1 MSRQKPRS
9 GNTPLVLPEIE
20 IPNGGPTYFPIP
32 PDTTGINIGA
42 ARLTYPHD
50 GLKLRI
56 EPWPNMNRGDSY
68 KIKLDTIP
76 SVVGSIDTDEQ
87 VGKFVERFI
96 GADYLPDG
104 SYNLSYDVTRVGNP
118 VPEAS
123 LLTPIFVKVENAPPG
138 GQDLDAGTPGHSE
151 LHLSIPPEFLP
162 PAGAVDKDAAAAG
175 VPVTIEPYP
184 IMVEGDRIKLSWGGE
199 FVWRTV
205 EDFEVGTP
213 IVITVDEATI
223 LAAGDTDTSG
233 LAVAF
238 ILYDVV
244 DNESRGWSAEVRVVV
259 DTGSSRLPAPLIA
272 EAENLVLDMDQ
283 LGEAELTFQVFTFD
297 GSFEIG
303 DQIEMRLSG
312 LTASGERVDKTYPIE
327 VITNA
332 SGITQFTRPSTE
344 VRALAGGIHATFFY
358 RLIKAD
364 GSEDQFSK
372 TFSPKVIGRSTILA
386 APVAYDEIAGTLDP
400 DLPNTRVDIPWD
412 NGMAAGNVIMLVWEG
427 TTVTG
432 TPYTPDLPL
441 HPITANE
448 VGKTI
453 PISVDGGHLKAIED
467 GTLELYYWLL
477 DDEINRASIRHES
490 LHAGPF
496 HIGPFVAEL
505 PAPVVQYESG
515 GVLDPDDVPLTGTLL
530 TVLQYTGQIE
540 KDVVHILWWGS
551 ITGRYRDQITLN
563 SVTDKIDV
571 PFTIPKALVEGNRGG
586 TVQALYWV
594 KRANGR
600 TSPSAILR
608 MSIGAAMNL
617 LAPSVKQATG
627 TAPTQQLNPMAAITE
642 LTVVIPNYGILPG
655 DQVSVTWTGSA
666 GGGSHTTQVQ
676 VLPTDREITLPV
688 SLIAYNLGKPVTVTY
703 TVTRNGDES
712 DPSAPL
718 NLAVQSFTE
727 NDLLGSKPKL
737 LEAANN
743 GDGSELDLN
752 TLSADGICRLTIW
765 PHIAPDQ
772 DVWLRLKG
780 TKADGTAPYD
790 LNIWTPPPRGP
801 RASQLWLD
809 QGYYDTPIDYS
820 YLKDLKDG
828 STLTIEF
835 KADLSQTTNEANAT
849 TFPLRTYTIRA
860 VALDAP
866 NITDIRDSKRS
877 VIDKITADTSVTVE
891 GTGSSGQQIQL
902 MDGSN
907 NIGPVIN
914 IPAPGTTWDVTL
926 TGLTVRAYSLKAR
939 ALYGTG
945 IPDSQAKAFIVTT
958 ASIPTLDSVKD
969 DKGAEINEGDFTT
982 SLLIDVDGTASRDQ
996 EVEIYD
1002 GNGASAEL
1010 KGTTKADPVT
1020 GRWSLPGIAVTP
1032 EAHRF
1037 YAKALYNTGGTVYSN
1052 VRTFTVAAAMI
1063 PTLDSIKD
1071 DKGAEIN
1078 EGDFTTSL
1086 LIDVDGTAS
1095 RDQEVEIYDGNGA
1108 TAELKGTAKADP
1120 VTGRWSLPG
1129 IAVTPKAHRFYAKA
1143 LYNTG
1148 GTVYSNVRTFTVT
1161 DLVNPTL
1168 TDISDSKGS
1177 VVDGTTVENSVTVT
1191 GTGSKGQEIQL
1202 MDGISNIGSPFRV
1215 PDNSTTWSTP
1225 LNNLTTRAY
1234 NIKAKAL
1241 YGNGLPESATKTFN
1255 VLASATPAITAVNES
1270 TTPAIPNGGVTA
1282 ATSVVLTGSA
1292 TPGLSI
1298 DLFDNL
1304 TSLKGTFV
1312 ATGGTW
1318 TTTPPI
1324 AVTDGA
1330 HSFTAKAKYGSE
1342 PVSAAWTFTVITLT
1356 DQNKPYIQQAENNG
1370 TGATLD
1376 LGTFAG
1382 DATVKVSPWPGI
1394 KAGQRVWLRCLG
1406 KKANNADHIITLYTA
1421 SAVVPAEERDGLS
1434 KNIPRAQLE
1443 ELGDNTS
1450 LTVELKIKF
1459 NGSSSDDAA
1468 TVFPLRTYTL
1478 KTVVAPTLTDIC
1490 DSTGSVVDK
1499 FTVETSL
1506 TVTGTGS
1513 SGQQIQ
1519 LMDGE
1524 TNIGSPFRVPDD
1536 SRNWTTVLTG
1546 LTAKAYIIK
1555 ARALYGTDLP
1565 DSAAKTVRVLF
1576 LQDHEFSDET
1586 TGPWVKGNGAKGSYI
1601 ITEVSGAKTF
1611 RCPTLREDG
1620 NDHSGSVLSQAIV
1633 LKSGVRYSFS
1643 CRVRSYHQIQQI
1655 TAQLYLKVNTTDIAG
1670 PARLYSFVWF
1680 VLEGEFTGT
1689 GASQTLHLWNME
1701 ERPDTVLDPANDF
1714 DVGYLKILELP

>member
-1 MSRQKPRS
+1 MSPKKPRS

-20 IPNGGPTYFPIP
+20 IPNSGPTFYPIP
-32 PDTTGINIGA
+32 PDTTGINIA
-42 ARLTYPHD
+42 ARDLYPRD
-50 GLKLRI
+50 GLKLI
-56 EPWPNMNRGDSY
+56 IDPWSNMSRGDSY
-68 KIKLDTIP
+68 RVKLDNQP
-76 SVVGSIDTDEQ
+76 VVGDIIDTDEQ
-87 VGKFVERFI
+87 VDQEVVCFI
-96 GADYLPDG
+96 PPLLLVDG
-104 SYNLSYDVTRVGNP
+104 PFNLSYEVIRVGNP
-118 VPEAS
+118 TPENS
-123 LLTPIFVKVENAPPG
+123 LATPIYVKVEYAPPG
-138 GQDLDAGTPGHSE
+138 GPDLDAGTPGHSE

-162 PAGAVDKDAAAAG
+162 PGGVVDKDAAAAG
-175 VPVTIEPYP
+175 IPVTIEPYP
-184 IMVEGDRIKLSWGGE
+184 KMFEGDRIKLSWGGE

-213 IVITVDEATI
+213 IVIIVDEATI
-223 LAAGDTDTSG
+223 LAADDTDTNG
-233 LAVAF
+233 LVVAF

-244 DNESRGWSAEVRVVV
+244 DNASTWSAGVRVVV
-259 DTGSSRLPAPLIA
+259 DTGSSRLIGPLIK
-272 EAENLVLDMDQ
+272 EAVNMVLDMDR
-283 LGEAELTFQVFTFD
+283 LGEADLTFQVFTF
-297 GSFEIG
+297 GGEFAVG

-312 LTASGERVDKTYPIE
+312 LTASGERVDKTYPPE

-332 SGITQFTRPSTE
+332 AGITEFTRPSTE

-364 GSEDQFSK
+364 GSDDLFSK

-386 APVAYDEIAGTLDP
+386 APIAYDEIAGTLDP

-412 NGMAAGNVIMLVWEG
+412 DGMAQGNVIMLVWEG
-427 TTVTG
+427 TTANG
-432 TPYTPDLPL
+432 IPYAPDLPL
-441 HPITANE
+441 HPITDNE

-453 PISVDGGHLKAIED
+453 PISVDGVHLKAIED

-477 DDEINRASIRHES
+477 DNEINRAAIRHES

-496 HIGPFVAEL
+496 RIGPFVAEL

-571 PFTIPKALVEGNRGG
+571 PFTIPKTLVEGNRGG
-586 TVQALYWV
+586 TVQAMYWV
-594 KRANGR
+594 KRANGHV
-600 TSPSAILR
+600 SPSAILL

-617 LAPSVKQATG
+617 LAPSVKQASG
-627 TAPTQQLNPMAAITE
+627 TAPDQQLNPVAVTTE
-642 LTVVIPNYGILPG
+642 LTVEIPDYNILPG

-666 GGGSHTTQVQ
+666 GEGSYTTVPQA
-676 VLPTDREITLPV
+676 LSTDREIPLPV
-688 SLIAYNLGKPVTVTY
+688 SLIAYNLDKPVTVTY
-703 TVTRNGDES
+703 RVTRNGDES
-712 DPSAPL
+712 DPSASL
-718 NLAVQSFTE
+718 YLMVQRLAES
-727 NDLLGSKPKL
+727 DLPKPKI

-743 GDGSELDLN
+743 GEGSELDLN
-752 TLSADGICRLTIW
+752 AISGDGICQLTIW

-780 TKADGTAPYD
+780 TKADGTVPYD
-790 LNIWTPPPRGP
+790 LTIWNPPPRGP

-835 KADLSQTTNEANAT
+835 KADLSQTTDEANAT

-914 IPAPGTTWDVTL
+914 IPAPGTTWRATL

-1002 GNGASAEL
+1002 GNGATAEL

-1020 GRWSLPGIAVTP
+1020 GRWSLP
-1032 EAHRF
+1032 
-1037 YAKALYNTGGTVYSN
+1037 
-1052 VRTFTVAAAMI
+1052 
-1063 PTLDSIKD
+1063 D
-1071 DKGAEIN
+1071 
-1078 EGDFTTSL
+1078 
-1086 LIDVDGTAS
+1086 
-1095 RDQEVEIYDGNGA
+1095 
-1108 TAELKGTAKADP
+1108 
-1120 VTGRWSLPG
+1120 

-1177 VVDGTTVENSVTVT
+1177 VVDGSTVENSVTVT
-1191 GTGSKGQEIQL
+1191 GTGSRGQQIQL
-1202 MDGISNIGSPFRV
+1202 MDGTNNIGSPFRV

-1255 VLASATPAITAVNES
+1255 VLASAPPTITSVNES
-1270 TTPAIPNGGVTA
+1270 TTPSIPNGGVTA
-1282 ATSVVLTGSA
+1282 ATSVILTGSA

-1342 PVSAAWTFTVITLT
+1342 PVSAA
-1356 DQNKPYIQQAENNG
+1356 
-1370 TGATLD
+1370 LD
-1376 LGTFAG
+1376 VYRHYP
-1382 DATVKVSPWPGI
+1382 DRSE
-1394 KAGQRVWLRCLG
+1394 Q
-1406 KKANNADHIITLYTA
+1406 TLYPA
-1421 SAVVPAEERDGLS
+1421 SRKQWHRRD
-1434 KNIPRAQLE
+1434 A
-1443 ELGDNTS
+1443 
-1450 LTVELKIKF
+1450 
-1459 NGSSSDDAA
+1459 
-1468 TVFPLRTYTL
+1468 
-1478 KTVVAPTLTDIC
+1478 
-1490 DSTGSVVDK
+1490 
-1499 FTVETSL
+1499 
-1506 TVTGTGS
+1506 
-1513 SGQQIQ
+1513 
-1519 LMDGE
+1519 
-1524 TNIGSPFRVPDD
+1524 
-1536 SRNWTTVLTG
+1536 
-1546 LTAKAYIIK
+1546 
-1555 ARALYGTDLP
+1555 
-1565 DSAAKTVRVLF
+1565 
-1576 LQDHEFSDET
+1576 
-1586 TGPWVKGNGAKGSYI
+1586 
-1601 ITEVSGAKTF
+1601 
-1611 RCPTLREDG
+1611 
-1620 NDHSGSVLSQAIV
+1620 
-1633 LKSGVRYSFS
+1633 
-1643 CRVRSYHQIQQI
+1643 
-1655 TAQLYLKVNTTDIAG
+1655 
-1670 PARLYSFVWF
+1670 
-1680 VLEGEFTGT
+1680 
-1689 GASQTLHLWNME
+1689 
-1701 ERPDTVLDPANDF
+1701 
-1714 DVGYLKILELP
+1714 

>member
-9 GNTPLVLPEIE
+9 GNTPLALPEIE

-68 KIKLDTIP
+68 KIKLDAIP

-118 VPEAS
+118 TPEAS
-123 LLTPIFVKVENAPPG
+123 LVTPIFVKVENAPPG

-151 LHLSIPPEFLP
+151 LHLSIPSEFLP

-199 FVWRTV
+199 FVWHTV

-244 DNESRGWSAEVRVVV
+244 DNESRGWSAEVRVVA
-259 DTGSSRLPAPLIA
+259 DTGSSRLPAPFIA
-272 EAENLVLDMDQ
+272 EMVNLVLDMDQ
-283 LGEAELTFQVFTFD
+283 LGDADLTFQVIPTVDFALD
-297 GSFEIG
+297 
-303 DQIEMRLSG
+303 DQIEMHLSG
-312 LTASGERVDKTYPIE
+312 TTASGERVEHTYQPE
-327 VITNA
+327 VITNP
-332 SGITQFTRPSTE
+332 SGIAQFKRPSAE
-344 VRALAGGIHATFFY
+344 VRPLAGGVHAAFY
-358 RLIKAD
+358 YHLIKAD
-364 GSEDQFSK
+364 GSADLLSK
-372 TFSPKVIGRSTILA
+372 SRSPRVIGRSTLLA
-386 APVAYDEIAGTLDP
+386 APIAYDEIAGTLDP

-453 PISVDGGHLKAIED
+453 EISVDGGHLKAIED

-477 DDEINRASIRHES
+477 DDEISRAAIRHES

-515 GVLDPDDVPLTGTLL
+515 GVLDPDDVPSTGTLL

-594 KRANGR
+594 KRANGHV
-600 TSPSAILR
+600 SPSAILL

-627 TAPTQQLNPMAAITE
+627 TAPTQQLNPMAATTE
-642 LTVVIPNYGILPG
+642 LTVEIPDYNILPG
-655 DQVSVTWTGSA
+655 DQVSVTWTGTA
-666 GGGSHTTQVQ
+666 GAGSYTTQVQ
-676 VLPTDREITLPV
+676 ALPSSREITLPV
-688 SLIAYNLGKPVTVTY
+688 SVIAYNLGKQVTVTY

-727 NDLLGSKPKL
+727 SDLLDSKPKL
-737 LEAANN
+737 LQAANN
-743 GDGSELDLN
+743 GEGSELDLN

-801 RASQLWLD
+801 RASQLWID
-809 QGYYDTPIDYS
+809 QGYYDTTIAYS

-835 KADLSQTTNEANAT
+835 KVDLSQTTNEANAT
-849 TFPLRTYTIRA
+849 SFPLRTYTIRA
-860 VALDAP
+860 IALDAP
-866 NITDIRDSKRS
+866 TLIDIRDTKGS
-877 VIDKITADTSVTVE
+877 VVDKITADTSVTVT
-891 GTGSSGQQIQL
+891 GTGSSGEEIQL
-902 MDGSN
+902 MDGTSP
-907 NIGPVIN
+907 IGSPFRV
-914 IPAPGTTWDVTL
+914 PDGTTNWSTTL
-926 TGLTVRAYSLKAR
+926 TGLTVRAYSIKAR

-969 DKGAEINEGDFTT
+969 DKD
-982 SLLIDVDGTASRDQ
+982 
-996 EVEIYD
+996 
-1002 GNGASAEL
+1002 
-1010 KGTTKADPVT
+1010 
-1020 GRWSLPGIAVTP
+1020 
-1032 EAHRF
+1032 
-1037 YAKALYNTGGTVYSN
+1037 
-1052 VRTFTVAAAMI
+1052 
-1063 PTLDSIKD
+1063 
-1071 DKGAEIN
+1071 AEIN

-1108 TAELKGTAKADP
+1108 TAELKGTTKADP
-1120 VTGRWSLPG
+1120 VTGRWSLPD
-1129 IAVTPKAHRFYAKA
+1129 IAVTPKVHRFYAKA

-1148 GTVYSNVRTFTVT
+1148 GTVYSNVRNFTVT
-1161 DLVNPTL
+1161 DIVNPTLTDISDSKGTVVGGITVENSVTVTVTGSSGQQIQLMDGASNIGPVITILPPGTTGNATLTGLNTKAYSLKARALYGNAVPDSDAKAFTVTDVVNPTL

-1177 VVDGTTVENSVTVT
+1177 VVDGSTVENSVTIT

-1202 MDGISNIGSPFRV
+1202 MDGSNNIGSPFRV

-1225 LNNLTTRAY
+1225 LNNLTTKAY

-1241 YGNGLPESATKTFN
+1241 YGNGLPESETKTFN
-1255 VLASATPAITAVNES
+1255 VLVSAPPTITAVNES
-1270 TTPAIPNGGVTA
+1270 TNPAIPNDGVTA

-1312 ATGGTW
+1312 ATAGTW

-1324 AVTDGA
+1324 VVTDGA

-1342 PVSAAWTFTVITLT
+1342 PVSGAWTFTVITLT
-1356 DQNKPYIQQAENNG
+1356 DQNKPYIQQAESNG

-1406 KKANNADHIITLYTA
+1406 KKANNTDHIITLYTA
-1421 SAVVPAEERDGLS
+1421 SAVVPAEESNGLS

-1443 ELGDNTS
+1443 ELGNNTS

>member
-9 GNTPLVLPEIE
+9 GNTPLALPEIE

-68 KIKLDTIP
+68 KIKLDAIP

-118 VPEAS
+118 TPEAS
-123 LLTPIFVKVENAPPG
+123 LVTPIFVKVENAPPG

-151 LHLSIPPEFLP
+151 LHLSIPSEFLP

-199 FVWRTV
+199 FVWHTV

-244 DNESRGWSAEVRVVV
+244 DNESRGWSAEVRVVA
-259 DTGSSRLPAPLIA
+259 DTGSSRLPAPFIA
-272 EAENLVLDMDQ
+272 EMVNLVLDMDQ
-283 LGEAELTFQVFTFD
+283 LGDADLTFQVIPTVDFALD
-297 GSFEIG
+297 
-303 DQIEMRLSG
+303 DQIEMHLSG
-312 LTASGERVDKTYPIE
+312 TTASGERVEHTYQPE
-327 VITNA
+327 VITNP
-332 SGITQFTRPSTE
+332 SGIAQFKRPSAE
-344 VRALAGGIHATFFY
+344 VRPLAGGVHAAFY
-358 RLIKAD
+358 YHLIKAD
-364 GSEDQFSK
+364 GSADLLSK
-372 TFSPKVIGRSTILA
+372 SRSPRVIGRSTLLA
-386 APVAYDEIAGTLDP
+386 APIAYDEIAGTLDP

-453 PISVDGGHLKAIED
+453 EISVDGGHLKAIED

-477 DDEINRASIRHES
+477 DDEISRAAIRHES

-515 GVLDPDDVPLTGTLL
+515 GVLDPDDVPSTGTLL

-594 KRANGR
+594 KRANGHV
-600 TSPSAILR
+600 SPSAILL

-627 TAPTQQLNPMAAITE
+627 TAPTQQLNPMAATTE
-642 LTVVIPNYGILPG
+642 LTVEIPDYNILPG
-655 DQVSVTWTGSA
+655 DQVSVTWTGTA
-666 GGGSHTTQVQ
+666 GAGSYTTQVQ
-676 VLPTDREITLPV
+676 ALPSSREITLPV
-688 SLIAYNLGKPVTVTY
+688 SVIAYNLGKQVTVTY

-727 NDLLGSKPKL
+727 SDLLDSKPKL
-737 LEAANN
+737 LQAANN
-743 GDGSELDLN
+743 GEGSELDLN

-801 RASQLWLD
+801 RASQLWID
-809 QGYYDTPIDYS
+809 QGYYDTTIAYS

-835 KADLSQTTNEANAT
+835 KVDLSQTTNEANAT
-849 TFPLRTYTIRA
+849 SFPLRTYTIRA
-860 VALDAP
+860 IALDAP
-866 NITDIRDSKRS
+866 TLIDIRDTKGS
-877 VIDKITADTSVTVE
+877 VVDKITADTSVTVT
-891 GTGSSGQQIQL
+891 GTGSSGEEIQL
-902 MDGSN
+902 MDGTSP
-907 NIGPVIN
+907 IGSPFRV
-914 IPAPGTTWDVTL
+914 PDGTTNWSTTL
-926 TGLTVRAYSLKAR
+926 TGLTVRAYSIKAR

-969 DKGAEINEGDFTT
+969 DKD
-982 SLLIDVDGTASRDQ
+982 
-996 EVEIYD
+996 
-1002 GNGASAEL
+1002 
-1010 KGTTKADPVT
+1010 
-1020 GRWSLPGIAVTP
+1020 
-1032 EAHRF
+1032 
-1037 YAKALYNTGGTVYSN
+1037 
-1052 VRTFTVAAAMI
+1052 
-1063 PTLDSIKD
+1063 
-1071 DKGAEIN
+1071 AEIN

-1108 TAELKGTAKADP
+1108 TAELKGTTKADP
-1120 VTGRWSLPG
+1120 VTGRWSLPD
-1129 IAVTPKAHRFYAKA
+1129 IAVTPKVHRFYAKA

-1148 GTVYSNVRTFTVT
+1148 GTVYSNVRNFTVT
-1161 DLVNPTL
+1161 AAMIPTL
-1168 TDISDSKGS
+1168 DNVKDDKGVEIGEGS
-1177 VVDGTTVENSVTVT
+1177 FTTSLVIDVNGTA
-1191 GTGSKGQEIQL
+1191 SKGQKVEIY
-1202 MDGISNIGSPFRV
+1202 DGNGADAALKGNATADR
-1215 PDNSTTWSTP
+1215 TTGLWS
-1225 LNNLTTRAY
+1225 LTGIAVTQTAHRFY
-1234 NIKAKAL
+1234 AKAL
-1241 YGNGLPESATKTFN
+1241 YDTGGTVYSNVRTFTVQTAT
-1255 VLASATPAITAVNES
+1255 LAPAITAVRD
-1270 TTPAIPNGGVTA
+1270 P
-1282 ATSVVLTGSA
+1282 ATSNLIPDGGYTSA
-1292 TPGLSI
+1292 TTVDVIGRAEKNERLQV
-1298 DLFDNL
+1298 FDNTTYRADVGVDGNGNWNLLVGAL
-1304 TSLKGTFV
+1304 TSGPHLF
-1312 ATGGTW
+1312 
-1318 TTTPPI
+1318 
-1324 AVTDGA
+1324 
-1330 HSFTAKAKYGSE
+1330 
-1342 PVSAAWTFTVITLT
+1342 
-1356 DQNKPYIQQAENNG
+1356 
-1370 TGATLD
+1370 
-1376 LGTFAG
+1376 
-1382 DATVKVSPWPGI
+1382 
-1394 KAGQRVWLRCLG
+1394 
-1406 KKANNADHIITLYTA
+1406 
-1421 SAVVPAEERDGLS
+1421 
-1434 KNIPRAQLE
+1434 
-1443 ELGDNTS
+1443 
-1450 LTVELKIKF
+1450 
-1459 NGSSSDDAA
+1459 
-1468 TVFPLRTYTL
+1468 
-1478 KTVVAPTLTDIC
+1478 
-1490 DSTGSVVDK
+1490 
-1499 FTVETSL
+1499 
-1506 TVTGTGS
+1506 
-1513 SGQQIQ
+1513 
-1519 LMDGE
+1519 
-1524 TNIGSPFRVPDD
+1524 
-1536 SRNWTTVLTG
+1536 
-1546 LTAKAYIIK
+1546 K
-1555 ARALYGTDLP
+1555 ARALYGNNP
-1565 DSAAKTVRVLF
+1565 ESNIWGINVEEPEV
-1576 LQDHEFSDET
+1576 
-1586 TGPWVKGNGAKGSYI
+1586 GPKLTFPYFRAKGITNSLDYRADTTNNKLPAPFFNIIVGSYYNA
-1601 ITEVSGAKTF
+1601 EVMVEVHRALVAGESYNIDFNVT
-1611 RCPTLREDG
+1611 PV
-1620 NDHSGSVLSQAIV
+1620 GSARVSVVGPLSPGQYWRIV
-1633 LKSGVRYSFS
+1633 GPGTNFKYM
-1643 CRVRSYHQIQQI
+1643 
-1655 TAQLYLKVNTTDIAG
+1655 NTTHII
-1670 PARLYSFVWF
+1670 PA
-1680 VLEGEFTGT
+1680 
-1689 GASQTLHLWNME
+1689 
-1701 ERPDTVLDPANDF
+1701 DPNGNWPRTTWG
-1714 DVGYLKILELP
+1714 VVT

>member
-1 MSRQKPRS
+1 M
-9 GNTPLVLPEIE
+9 
-20 IPNGGPTYFPIP
+20 
-32 PDTTGINIGA
+32 
-42 ARLTYPHD
+42 
-50 GLKLRI
+50 
-56 EPWPNMNRGDSY
+56 
-68 KIKLDTIP
+68 
-76 SVVGSIDTDEQ
+76 
-87 VGKFVERFI
+87 
-96 GADYLPDG
+96 
-104 SYNLSYDVTRVGNP
+104 
-118 VPEAS
+118 
-123 LLTPIFVKVENAPPG
+123 
-138 GQDLDAGTPGHSE
+138 
-151 LHLSIPPEFLP
+151 
-162 PAGAVDKDAAAAG
+162 
-175 VPVTIEPYP
+175 
-184 IMVEGDRIKLSWGGE
+184 
-199 FVWRTV
+199 
-205 EDFEVGTP
+205 
-213 IVITVDEATI
+213 ITVDEATI
-223 LAAGDTDTSG
+223 LAAGDTATSG

-244 DNESRGWSAEVRVVV
+244 DNASYDWSTEVRVVV

-272 EAENLVLDMDQ
+272 EAVNLVLDMDQ

-312 LTASGERVDKTYPIE
+312 LTESGERVDKTYPIE

-386 APVAYDEIAGTLDP
+386 APIAYDEIAGTLDP

-412 NGMAAGNVIMLVWEG
+412 DGMAQGNVIMLVWEG
-427 TTVTG
+427 TTANG
-432 TPYTPDLPL
+432 IPYAPDLPL
-441 HPITANE
+441 HPITDNE

-453 PISVDGGHLKAIED
+453 PISVDGEHLKAIED

-477 DDEINRASIRHES
+477 DNEINRASVGHQS
-490 LHAGPF
+490 LYAGPF

-515 GVLDPDDVPLTGTLL
+515 GVLDPDDVPPTGTLL

-600 TSPSAILR
+600 TSPSAILL
-608 MSIGAAMNL
+608 MSIGAAMDL

-627 TAPTQQLNPMAAITE
+627 TAPDQQLNPVAVTTE
-642 LTVVIPNYGILPG
+642 LTVVIPDYNILPG
-655 DQVSVTWTGSA
+655 DQVSVTWTGTA
-666 GGGSHTTQVQ
+666 GAGSYTTQVQ
-676 VLPTDREITLPV
+676 ALPSSREITLPV
-688 SLIAYNLGKPVTVTY
+688 SVIAYNLGKPVTVRY

-712 DPSAPL
+712 DPSASL
-718 NLAVQSFTE
+718 YLMVQHLAE
-727 NDLLGSKPKL
+727 NDLPKPKL

-752 TLSADGICRLTIW
+752 TLSADATCRMTIW
-765 PHIAPDQ
+765 PHIAIRQ
-772 DVWLRLKG
+772 DLWLRLKG
-780 TKADGTAPYD
+780 TKADGTVPYD
-790 LNIWTPPPRGP
+790 LNIWTPPPKGP
-801 RASQLWLD
+801 TVGQLWLD
-809 QGYYDTPIDYS
+809 QGYYDTTIAYS

-835 KADLSQTTNEANAT
+835 KVDLSQTVDEANAT
-849 TFPLRTYTIRA
+849 SFPLRTYTIRA
-860 VALDAP
+860 IALDAP
-866 NITDIRDSKRS
+866 TLIDIRDTKGS
-877 VIDKITADTSVTVE
+877 VVDKITADTSVTVT
-891 GTGSSGQQIQL
+891 GTGSSGEEIQL
-902 MDGSN
+902 MDGTSP
-907 NIGPVIN
+907 IGSPFRV
-914 IPAPGTTWDVTL
+914 PDGTTNWSTTL
-926 TGLTVRAYSLKAR
+926 TGLTVRAYSIKAR

-969 DKGAEINEGDFTT
+969 EKGAEINEGDFTT

-1020 GRWSLPGIAVTP
+1020 GRWSLP
-1032 EAHRF
+1032 
-1037 YAKALYNTGGTVYSN
+1037 
-1052 VRTFTVAAAMI
+1052 
-1063 PTLDSIKD
+1063 D
-1071 DKGAEIN
+1071 
-1078 EGDFTTSL
+1078 
-1086 LIDVDGTAS
+1086 
-1095 RDQEVEIYDGNGA
+1095 
-1108 TAELKGTAKADP
+1108 
-1120 VTGRWSLPG
+1120 

-1161 DLVNPTL
+1161 NVVNPTL
-1168 TDISDSKGS
+1168 TDISDSKGTVVGGITVENS
-1177 VVDGTTVENSVTVT
+1177 VTVTGTGSSGQQIQLMDGANNIGPVITILPPGTTWNATLTGLNTQAYSLKARALYGTAVPDSDAKAFTVTDVVNPTLTDISDSKGTVVGGITVENSVTVT

-1202 MDGISNIGSPFRV
+1202 MDGSNNIGSPFRV

-1225 LNNLTTRAY
+1225 LNNLTTKAY

-1241 YGNGLPESATKTFN
+1241 YGNGLPESETKTFN
-1255 VLASATPAITAVNES
+1255 VLVSAPPTITAVNES
-1270 TTPAIPNGGVTA
+1270 TNPAIPNGGVTA

-1312 ATGGTW
+1312 ATAGTW

-1324 AVTDGA
+1324 AVADGS

-1342 PVSAAWTFTVITLT
+1342 PVSGAWTFTVITLT

-1370 TGATLD
+1370 AGATLD

-1406 KKANNADHIITLYTA
+1406 KKANNTDHIITLYTA

-1443 ELGDNTS
+1443 ELGNNTS

-1468 TVFPLRTYTL
+1468 TVFPLRTYTVRAVAL
-1478 KTVVAPTLTDIC
+1478 AAPTLTDIT
-1490 DSTGSVVDK
+1490 DAKGSVVGK
-1499 FTVETSL
+1499 ITVATSV
-1506 TVTGTGS
+1506 TVNGTGS
-1513 SGQQIQ
+1513 TGGQIQ
-1519 LMDGE
+1519 LMDGSN
-1524 TNIGSPFRVPDD
+1524 NIGPVINIPTPGTTWNSP
-1536 SRNWTTVLTG
+1536 LTG
-1546 LTAKAYIIK
+1546 LNPKAYSIK
-1555 ARALYGTDLP
+1555 ARPLYGTAVP
-1565 DSAAKTVRVLF
+1565 DSDAKAFTVTALITPTLDSVKDPNVEIPEGTTTISTTLK
-1576 LQDHEFSDET
+1576 LSGLASKDQKVEIYEGSGSGAELKGEATADAT
-1586 TGPWVKGNGAKGSYI
+1586 TGIWTLTITVDPGDRRLYAKSLYHSSTIYSNVRTLKVGAPLVIDTRAVGLYGFFVTIGLPRTSAIPPNTTITRQPTSGTPPYSYRSTKPGVAQVDANGNVVGGRNGRTTI
-1601 ITEVSGAKTF
+1601 EVSDSSGQTASYDVVRTQAWKIVTTPSVQGSSVNSWANAQGAA
-1611 RCPTLREDG
+1611 
-1620 NDHSGSVLSQAIV
+1620 GS
-1633 LKSGVRYSFS
+1633 F
-1643 CRVRSYHQIQQI
+1643 
-1655 TAQLYLKVNTTDIAG
+1655 
-1670 PARLYSFVWF
+1670 
-1680 VLEGEFTGT
+1680 
-1689 GASQTLHLWNME
+1689 NME
-1701 ERPDTVLDPANDF
+1701 PYPDGGTMEALRTYYIL
-1714 DVGYLKILELP
+1714 DVGWNYRMWTGRYRFVNEVVWANPYLGTDGLLRMEDWLGAYCRIPDDEP